1 MRSAP
6 PVRGGLGGALC
17 VERAGVS
24 LGSRHLPG
32 AMADDLSSILSIAL
46 LYDLPIDS
54 RC

>member
-6 PVRGGLGGALC
+6 PVRGGLAAHSASSALAYHW
-17 VERAGVS
+17 VHAI
-24 LGSRHLPG
+24 LPG
-32 AMADDLSSILSIAL
+32 AMADDLSSVLSIAL